1 MDTKART
8 QTATTGKAQ
17 RREQKTGPTPGI
29 YKPAQQ
35 YGYQRSNQIDLELD
49 LAFAPSLR
57 RTLSIGG
64 TNRANMSG
72 LISRKY
78 PFPKKSS
85 MLAAAVL
92 ALSTVIAGCAIGPKY
107 QKPSDTDLFALHNAN
122 MLNARQATVPMPALD
137 TWWTGFQD
145 PVLVGIITRVLHENL
160 DLAAS
165 ITRVDQARAIAVEA
179 GAQRL
184 PQGNATSDVTRAK
197 QSLNSPLGKIANTF
211 PAYQR
216 TQTSYNLGV
225 GASWEL
231 DLFGGLQR
239 GSEAAN
245 AEEEAAEADHM
256 GVRISVAAEAADAYF
271 RIRGAQAR
279 IGLAENQVK
288 TNNRLLELVGIR
300 LQEGLSTVREQAQSE
315 ARLSEARAS
324 IPPLRSEL
332 ERQLNRLDVL
342 MGEQPGTPLG
352 KNAAELVKSLDMSVL
367 PVIAIAENPTAL
379 LRRRPDVIAAERR
392 LAASNAKI
400 GIAMAE
406 YYPKVSISG
415 LLGFGSLGATGLLTS
430 SSFQPAAGLGLR
442 WRLFDF
448 GRIDAEIAR
457 AKGANSEALISYRLS
472 MLRAT
477 EDIENA
483 IMTLVQ
489 LERQS
494 SELVR
499 EVDAHQR
506 ARNASEEAYKGGAV
520 SLTEVLDEDRLL
532 LAGRDQLAL
541 AHADNARAAVATFRA
556 LGGGW

>member
-1 MDTKART
+1 MDTQTGPQARNR
-8 QTATTGKAQ
+8 TATTGQAQ
-17 RREQKTGPTPGI
+17 QEKKSVDI
-29 YKPAQQ
+29 YKTDQS
-35 YGYQRSNQIDLELD
+35 GYQLSSQIDLELD
-49 LAFAPSLR
+49 LAFAPISR
-57 RTLSIGG
+57 RASSIGVI
-64 TNRANMSG
+64 NMMS

-78 PFPKKSS
+78 PFLRKSG
-85 MLAAAVL
+85 MLTATVL
-92 ALSTVIAGCAIGPKY
+92 ALSTFFAGCAIGPEY

-122 MLNARQATVPMPALD
+122 MLNARQSTAAMPALD
-137 TWWTGFQD
+137 AWWTGFND

-165 ITRVDQARAIAVEA
+165 IARVDQARAVATEA

-184 PQGNATSDVTRAK
+184 PQGNVTSDVTRAK
-197 QSLNSPLGKIANTF
+197 QSLNSPLGKIASTF
-211 PAYQR
+211 PGYQR
-216 TQTSYNLGV
+216 TQTYYDLGV

-231 DLFGGLQR
+231 DLFGGLRR

-271 RIRGAQAR
+271 RIRGAQTR
-279 IGLAENQVK
+279 IALAENQVK
-288 TNNRLLELVGIR
+288 TNDRLLELVGIR
-300 LQEGLSTVREQAQSE
+300 LQEGLSNIREQAQAE

-332 ERQLNRLDVL
+332 EKQLNRLDVL

-352 KNAAELVKSLDMSVL
+352 KNAAELVKSVDTSVI
-367 PVIAIAENPTAL
+367 PAIAVAENPTAL
-379 LRRRPDVIAAERR
+379 LRRRPDVIAAERH

-406 YYPKVSISG
+406 YYPKVSLSG
-415 LLGFGSLGATGLLTS
+415 LLGFGSLGAAGLLSS
-430 SSFQPAAGLGLR
+430 SSFQPAVGLGLR

-457 AKGANSEALISYRLS
+457 AKGANSEALIRYRLS

-477 EDIENA
+477 EDVENA

-494 SELVR
+494 TELVR
-499 EVDAHQR
+499 EVNAHQR